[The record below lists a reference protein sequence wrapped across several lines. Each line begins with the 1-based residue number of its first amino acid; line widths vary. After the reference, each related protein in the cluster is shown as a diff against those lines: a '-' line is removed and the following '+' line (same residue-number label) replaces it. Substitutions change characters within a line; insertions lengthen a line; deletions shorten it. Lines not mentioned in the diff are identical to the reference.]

1 MRSAQDAYAI
11 GHMTDDQLPPRTA
24 RAWVAPLVSTVITL
38 PLAFAA
44 WFFGAL
50 SPMSCDSCSEADADR
65 FDRSFDTAWTVL
77 CTGLLTALAALA
89 ACWYLSL
96 RHPRTP
102 GRTTLL
108 ATLAPAVVGVTF
120 VTFLANVN
128 WPWA

>member
-77 CTGLLTALAALA
+77 RTGLLTALAALA
-89 ACWYLSL
+89 VCRYLSL
-96 RHPRTP
+96 RQPRAA
-102 GRTTLL
+102 GRMTLR
-108 ATLAPAVVGVTF
+108 AALAPTAVGVTF
-120 VTFLANVN
+120 VTFLATIN
-128 WPWA
+128 WP